1 MYLDQG
7 GSVIKGIIIHD
18 TLLFSSRACVKE
30 KIISLLHAI
39 VLHSTFSYKMLVTLF
54 HHHNQEINVSNF
66 SKYYAFPTYII
77 NPLTNVVL
85 KVMIDFNENWVA

>member
-7 GSVIKGIIIHD
+7 GSVIKDMIIHD

-30 KIISLLHAI
+30 KSMSPVHAI
-39 VLHSTFSYKMLVTLF
+39 VLSYKTLGTLF
-54 HHHNQEINVSNF
+54 HHCNQEINISNF
-66 SKYYAFPTYII
+66 SKYELFPTYII

>member
-30 KIISLLHAI
+30 KSMSPLHAI
-39 VLHSTFSYKMLVTLF
+39 VLRSTFSFEVIKCLEHYLIITIKKSTFLVLASSKLFLLTLLI
-54 HHHNQEINVSNF
+54 H
-66 SKYYAFPTYII
+66 
-77 NPLTNVVL
+77 
-85 KVMIDFNENWVA
+85 

>member
-30 KIISLLHAI
+30 KSMSPLHAI
-39 VLHSTFSYKMLVTLF
+39 VLRSTKTLGTLSY
-54 HHHNQEINVSNF
+54 HYNQEINISSF
-66 SKYYAFPTYII
+66 SK
-77 NPLTNVVL
+77 L
-85 KVMIDFNENWVA
+85 

>member
-30 KIISLLHAI
+30 KSMSPLHAI
-39 VLHSTFSYKMLVTLF
+39 VLRSTFSFGYKTLGTLSY
-54 HHHNQEINVSNF
+54 HYNQEINISSF
-66 SKYYAFPTYII
+66 SK
-77 NPLTNVVL
+77 L
-85 KVMIDFNENWVA
+85 

>member
-30 KIISLLHAI
+30 KSMPLLHAI
-39 VLHSTFSYKMLVTLF
+39 VLRSTFSYKTLGTLF
-54 HHHNQEINVSNF
+54 HHYNQEINISNF
-66 SKYYAFPTYII
+66 SKY
-77 NPLTNVVL
+77 
-85 KVMIDFNENWVA
+85 